1 MLEIASQMILCLLLA
16 ALLGFIIG
24 YLFGKGTCADDNCGQ
39 DDNIHQD
46 KVNHTQS
53 AQGLTSSVASESTSS
68 SHKLQA
74 SSNHSAT
81 DTTASIAENTTKHS
95 EPKMLTSARNGKADN
110 LTRIKGVGDKIE
122 EELNNTGIYHFDQIA
137 NWNTQNIAW
146 ADETLGFPGRVA
158 REEWVPQAKIL
169 ASGGESEF
177 SKRVDAGEVASSST
191 NIEPERLTAPRNG
204 GKDNLTRIK
213 GIGLKIEEA
222 LNAVGI
228 YHFDQISKWGAEHIE
243 WADET
248 LGFPGRA
255 NREKW
260 VSQAIALASGE
271 ETEFSKRVDA
281 GEVSTSKQ
289 D

>member
-24 YLFGKGTCADDNCGQ
+24 YLFGKGTCADDNCGEDNTAHK
-39 DDNIHQD
+39 DDEG
-46 KVNHTQS
+46 HTQS
-53 AQGLTSSVASESTSS
+53 TQSIASSVESVSTSNSHNSQAPSSSSVAT
-68 SHKLQA
+68 A
-74 SSNHSAT
+74 ATAGNTTNHS
-81 DTTASIAENTTKHS
+81 K
-95 EPKMLTSARNGKADN
+95 PKMLTSPRNGEADN

-137 NWNTQNIAW
+137 DWNTQNIAW

-169 ASGGESEF
+169 ALGGESEF

-204 GKDNLTRIK
+204 KKDNLTRIK

-222 LNAVGI
+222 LNTVGI